1 MYFPLAEEW
10 MEEAKN
16 LAEENTN
23 GRRWRKK
30 KKIAREALRQIV
42 EEIHQLAAR
51 TYELDRERS
60 HYRAEEIR

>member
-16 LAEENTN
+16 LAEGNPDV
-23 GRRWRKK
+23 RRRKKK
-30 KKIAREALRQIV
+30 KKIAREALRQIMD
-42 EEIHQLAAR
+42 EIHQLAAR
-51 TYELDRERS
+51 TYELDKERS